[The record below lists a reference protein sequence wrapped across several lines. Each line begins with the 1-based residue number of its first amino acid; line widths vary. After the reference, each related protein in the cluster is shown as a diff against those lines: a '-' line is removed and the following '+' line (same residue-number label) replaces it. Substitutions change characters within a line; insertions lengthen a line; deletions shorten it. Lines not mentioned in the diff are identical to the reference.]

1 MPENLAITVNGNT
14 PATMPEMVVVN
25 GSVIAEW
32 PGRDDSACRM
42 TLERNRPEAIDIKIE
57 FSDRAATEGRWR
69 CVLSQSTPS
78 NDIDAI
84 ARCYKISECYFCPK
98 YKNFVTAQA
107 ALGGNAV
114 ATTQR

>member
-69 CVLSQSTPS
+69 CVLSQSTAKLRKS
-78 NDIDAI
+78 NRENSDKTGQLWHKDGSHH
-84 ARCYKISECYFCPK
+84 RYSRPNLEH
-98 YKNFVTAQA
+98 
-107 ALGGNAV
+107 
-114 ATTQR
+114 